1 MLCCK
6 NLWFQHISRVIL
18 SSVFLFSM
26 CEWKITVLYHVL
38 VGKKERTTEQ
48 KVWQTKLKLIA
59 INFVL
64 NVHVQVWNEFFLIWT
79 TCKLAILQYI
89 KERLLS
95 SIFVFQPNEMT
106 RWITSSIYKYGLTH
120 TIFNKHTQCI
130 LECMWPQFVLCKQI
144 GDLDRHMSVWRRKII
159 SCNLFQNHLHNE
171 EFVTVTVYCLP
182 LFVSSLWW
190 QKEQ

>member
-1 MLCCK
+1 MCK
-6 NLWFQHISRVIL
+6 
-18 SSVFLFSM
+18 
-26 CEWKITVLYHVL
+26 WKITVLYHVL
-38 VGKKERTTEQ
+38 VGKKKRTTDQ

-79 TCKLAILQYI
+79 TCNFGNYSTSKR
-89 KERLLS
+89 EDSS
-95 SIFVFQPNEMT
+95 SILVFQPNEMT
-106 RWITSSIYKYGLTH
+106 RWITSSLCKYGLTH
-120 TIFNKHTQCI
+120 TIFNKYTQCI
-130 LECMWPQFVLCKQI
+130 LEWMWPHFVLCKQI

-190 QKEQ
+190 QKER

>member
-38 VGKKERTTEQ
+38 VGKKKKQLIIRF
-48 KVWQTKLKLIA
+48 KLKLIA

-64 NVHVQVWNEFFLIWT
+64 NVHVQVWNKFFLIWT
-79 TCKLAILQYI
+79 TCKLAINITVHQR
-89 KERLLS
+89 ERTLFL
-95 SIFVFQPNEMT
+95 FWCFNCM
-106 RWITSSIYKYGLTH
+106 RWQGESLAAFIKYGLTH

-130 LECMWPQFVLCKQI
+130 LECMCHILFCASKLVTWTDTCPFEEEELSLVTCF
-144 GDLDRHMSVWRRKII
+144 KI
-159 SCNLFQNHLHNE
+159 
-171 EFVTVTVYCLP
+171 TYTMT
-182 LFVSSLWW
+182 SLL
-190 QKEQ
+190 Q